1 MSIKKHIPNIVT
13 LGNLFCGTL
22 ATIYAV
28 GGHFEMTA
36 LFVVLGIFLDFFDG
50 FFARVLKVSG
60 ELGKQLDSLADM
72 VTSGVVPGIVLFV
85 LLGNNQQI
93 PYEIDSEF
101 KFSMGLPL
109 LGLIVTLSAC
119 YRLAKFNLDTR
130 QSESFIGLPTPAMS
144 LFIVSLPLVQMHS
157 DIDFVKDLI
166 GNNYFLIGITILFS
180 FLMNSEFHLFSL
192 KFKNYGIK
200 ENLFKYI
207 LILFSIILLITIE
220 YLAVPVIIMSY
231 VILSMLKNMKKA

>member
-1 MSIKKHIPNIVT
+1 MSINKHIPNIVT

-22 ATIYAV
+22 AAIFAV

-36 LFVVLGIFLDFFDG
+36 LFVVLGVFLDFFDG

-109 LGLIVTLSAC
+109 LGLIITLSAC

-192 KFKNYGIK
+192 KFKNYGVK

-220 YLAVPVIIMSY
+220 YLAVPVIIISY

>member
-85 LLGNNQQI
+85 LLGNSQQI

-192 KFKNYGIK
+192 KFKNYGVK

-220 YLAVPVIIMSY
+220 YLAVPVIIISY